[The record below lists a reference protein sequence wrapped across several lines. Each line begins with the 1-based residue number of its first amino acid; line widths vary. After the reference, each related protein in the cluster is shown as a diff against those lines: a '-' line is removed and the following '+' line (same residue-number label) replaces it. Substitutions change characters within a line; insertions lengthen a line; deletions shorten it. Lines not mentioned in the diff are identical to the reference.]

1 MENYHKSKI
10 LAILIGILPLIFEF
24 SSNIW
29 KGDNGFFIVSAA
41 YGLILLLLALSIP
54 IEDLDQW
61 FLEKTLSLLSVF
73 LALAVVLNNLDIFP
87 LSEIG
92 ALYQLT
98 IISYMGILYFL
109 DRHFNTKN
117 LVLLFLNLN
126 ILAQL
131 PIKAGTLLILIISV
145 LTFVFYLIRV
155 MVTFSEQLRPFLLCV
170 YLIVL
175 LISLVWYVPELPE
188 GILGNLSWNIGAILL
203 LIELIILIEIIGAM
217 IYLKAKGYLAI
228 NAHLIVGI
236 IGFLTISELSMLVV
250 ESNVINTSYLVLIF
264 ILSLSIVNIFG
275 NISLGKKQ
283 VKISVLI
290 PAYNSAN
297 TIVEALESIK
307 NQTYQNWEIILI
319 NDGSRDKTE
328 EIIRRYLG
336 NTKLP
341 LTYTKQTHHNYFQ
354 SIRHGLKYASGEII
368 FVLDA
373 DKILF
378 NQNVFYRA
386 VSTILGEKCDGMFIG
401 IRAMYQRLK
410 DGKFHL
416 VRPYYRNEVSLIKTA
431 LGLGKNIYT
440 NYAFWRREVF
450 ETSVYENY
458 LINGMPAWYNAQNN
472 LGLRVAN
479 GNFVGLKYRVSKKSS
494 LVNNHLKQNNSK
506 TLFELSTNLRTLH
519 HIVSRI
525 KIPAYSTQA
534 TLYNLIN
541 RLRIASLYPSIFKQG
556 QTSLKEITPLVVKN
570 IKDSE
575 LDNVYLKTI
584 VDFSN
589 NFNPQKVVKI
599 IIHKDTKIYWG
610 TEIEEFNKKLSKN
623 MLDQFYY
630 DLMKM
635 IAQGTSVYK
644 IKKEDQKKLEQIL
657 EFFTIRDYVKI
668 VSN

>member
-109 DRHFNTKN
+109 DRHFNAKN
-117 LVLLFLNLN
+117 LVLLLLNLN

-155 MVTFSEQLRPFLLCV
+155 VVTFSEQLRPFLLCV

-175 LISLVWYVPELPE
+175 LISLVWYVPELPDFV
-188 GILGNLSWNIGAILL
+188 LKNLSWSIGSIIL
-203 LIELIILIEIIGAM
+203 LIEIIGS
-217 IYLKAKGYLAI
+217 IFYLKVKDHLRPTS
-228 NAHLIVGI
+228 HLIVGI
-236 IGFLTISELSMLVV
+236 IIFLIINEISMLVA
-250 ESNVINTSYLVLIF
+250 ESNVLNTSYLVLIF

-290 PAYNSAN
+290 PAYNSAK

-319 NDGSRDKTE
+319 NDGSQDETE
-328 EIIRRYLG
+328 KILRRYLG

-341 LTYTKQTHHNYFQ
+341 LKYTKQTHHNYFKA
-354 SIRHGLKYASGEII
+354 IRHGLKYASGEII

-386 VSTILGEKCDGMFIG
+386 VSTILGEKCDGMFVG

-431 LGLGKNIYT
+431 LGLGTNIYT
-440 NYAFWRREVF
+440 NYAFWRREIF

-458 LINGMPAWYNAQNN
+458 LINGMPAWYNAENN
-472 LGLRVAN
+472 LGLRVVN
-479 GNFVGLKYRVSKKSS
+479 GNFVGLKYRVSKK
-494 LVNNHLKQNNSK
+494 VNLGDNPLKQNNSK

-525 KIPAYSTQA
+525 NVPAYSTQA
-534 TLYNLIN
+534 TLCNLID
-541 RLRIASLYPSIFKQG
+541 RLHIASLYPSIFKQG

-589 NFNPQKVVKI
+589 NFDPQKTAKI
-599 IIHKDTKIYWG
+599 VIPKGTKIYWG
-610 TEIEEFNKKLSKN
+610 TEIDEFSNKLSKN

-630 DLMKM
+630 DLMK
-635 IAQGTSVYK
+635 IISQGTTIYK
-644 IKKEDQKKLEQIL
+644 IKKDDQKKLEQIL

-668 VSN
+668 ISN

>member
-54 IEDLDQW
+54 LEDLDQW

-109 DRHFNTKN
+109 DRHFNAKN
-117 LVLLFLNLN
+117 LVLLLLNLN

-131 PIKAGTLLILIISV
+131 SIKAGTLLILIISV

-155 MVTFSEQLRPFLLCV
+155 VVTFSEQLRPFLLCV

-175 LISLVWYVPELPE
+175 LISLVWYVPELPDFV
-188 GILGNLSWNIGAILL
+188 LKNLSWSIGSIIL
-203 LIELIILIEIIGAM
+203 LIEIIGS
-217 IYLKAKGYLAI
+217 IFYLKVKGHLRPTS
-228 NAHLIVGI
+228 HLIVGI
-236 IGFLTISELSMLVV
+236 IIFLIINEISMLVA
-250 ESNVINTSYLVLIF
+250 ESNVLNTSYLVLIF

-290 PAYNSAN
+290 PTYNSAK

-319 NDGSRDKTE
+319 NDGSQDETE
-328 EIIRRYLG
+328 EILRRYLG

-341 LTYTKQTHHNYFQ
+341 LKYTKQTHHNYFKA
-354 SIRHGLKYASGEII
+354 IRHGLKYASGEII

-386 VSTILGEKCDGMFIG
+386 VSTILGEKCDGMFVG

-440 NYAFWRREVF
+440 NYAFWRREIF

-458 LINGMPAWYNAQNN
+458 LINGMPVWYNAENN
-472 LGLRVAN
+472 LGLRVVN
-479 GNFVGLKYRVSKKSS
+479 GNFVGLKYWVSKK
-494 LVNNHLKQNNSK
+494 VNLGDNSLKQNNSK

-525 KIPAYSTQA
+525 NVPAYSTQA

-541 RLRIASLYPSIFKQG
+541 RLHIASLYPSIFKQG

-589 NFNPQKVVKI
+589 NFDPQKTAKI
-599 IIHKDTKIYWG
+599 VIPKGTKIYWG
-610 TEIEEFNKKLSKN
+610 TEIDEFSNKLSKN

-630 DLMKM
+630 DLMK
-635 IAQGTSVYK
+635 IISQGTTIYK
-644 IKKEDQKKLEQIL
+644 IKKDDQKKLEQIL
-657 EFFTIRDYVKI
+657 DFFTIRDYVRI
-668 VSN
+668 ISN

>member
-41 YGLILLLLALSIP
+41 YGLILLLLALSVP
-54 IEDLDQW
+54 LEDLDQW

-73 LALAVVLNNLDIFP
+73 LALAMVLNNLDIFP

-109 DRHFNTKN
+109 DRHFNAKN
-117 LVLLFLNLN
+117 LVLLLLNLN

-131 PIKAGTLLILIISV
+131 SIKAGTLLILIISV

-155 MVTFSEQLRPFLLCV
+155 VVTFSEQLRPFLLCV

-175 LISLVWYVPELPE
+175 LISLVWYVPELPDFV
-188 GILGNLSWNIGAILL
+188 LKNLSWSIGSIIL
-203 LIELIILIEIIGAM
+203 LIEIIGS
-217 IYLKAKGYLAI
+217 IFYLKVKGHLRPTS
-228 NAHLIVGI
+228 HLIVGI
-236 IGFLTISELSMLVV
+236 IIFLIINEISMLVV
-250 ESNVINTSYLVLIF
+250 ESNVLNTSYLVLIF

-290 PAYNSAN
+290 PAYNSAK

-319 NDGSRDKTE
+319 NDGSQDETE
-328 EIIRRYLG
+328 EILRRYLG
-336 NTKLP
+336 NTKLS
-341 LTYTKQTHHNYFQ
+341 LKYTKQTHHNYFKA
-354 SIRHGLKYASGEII
+354 IRHGLKYASGEII

-386 VSTILGEKCDGMFIG
+386 VSTILGEKCDGMFVG

-440 NYAFWRREVF
+440 NYAFWRREIF

-458 LINGMPAWYNAQNN
+458 LINGMPVWYNAENN
-472 LGLRVAN
+472 LGLRVVN
-479 GNFVGLKYRVSKKSS
+479 GNFVGLKYRVSKK
-494 LVNNHLKQNNSK
+494 VNLGDNSLKQNNSK

-525 KIPAYSTQA
+525 NVPAYSTQA

-541 RLRIASLYPSIFKQG
+541 RLHIASLYPSIFKQG

-589 NFNPQKVVKI
+589 NFDPQKTAKI
-599 IIHKDTKIYWG
+599 VIPKGTKIYWG
-610 TEIEEFNKKLSKN
+610 TEIDEFSNKLSKN

-630 DLMKM
+630 DLMK
-635 IAQGTSVYK
+635 IISQGTTIYK
-644 IKKEDQKKLEQIL
+644 IKKDDQKKLEQIL
-657 EFFTIRDYVKI
+657 DFFTIRDYVRI
-668 VSN
+668 ISN

>member
-24 SSNIW
+24 SSNLW

-54 IEDLDQW
+54 LEDLDQW

-109 DRHFNTKN
+109 DRHFNAKN
-117 LVLLFLNLN
+117 LVLLLLNLN

-155 MVTFSEQLRPFLLCV
+155 VVTFSEQLRPFLLCV

-175 LISLVWYVPELPE
+175 LISLVWYVPEVPDFVFK
-188 GILGNLSWNIGAILL
+188 NLSWSIGSVIL
-203 LIELIILIEIIGAM
+203 LIEIIGS
-217 IYLKAKGYLAI
+217 IFYLKVKGHLRPTS
-228 NAHLIVGI
+228 HLIVGI
-236 IGFLTISELSMLVV
+236 IIFLIINEISMLVA
-250 ESNVINTSYLVLIF
+250 ESNVLNTSYLVLIF

-290 PAYNSAN
+290 PAYNSAK

-319 NDGSRDKTE
+319 NDGSQDETE
-328 EIIRRYLG
+328 EILRRYLG

-341 LTYTKQTHHNYFQ
+341 LKYTKQTHHNYFKA
-354 SIRHGLKYASGEII
+354 IRHGLKYASGEII

-386 VSTILGEKCDGMFIG
+386 VSTILGEKCDGMFVG

-440 NYAFWRREVF
+440 NYAFWRREIF

-458 LINGMPAWYNAQNN
+458 LINGMPVWYNAENN
-472 LGLRVAN
+472 LGLRVVN
-479 GNFVGLKYRVSKKSS
+479 GNFVGLKYRVSKKAN
-494 LVNNHLKQNNSK
+494 LGDNPLKQNNSK

-525 KIPAYSTQA
+525 NVPAYSTQA
-534 TLYNLIN
+534 TLYDLIN
-541 RLRIASLYPSIFKQG
+541 RLHIASLYPSIFKQG
-556 QTSLKEITPLVVKN
+556 QTSLKEITPLVTKN
-570 IKDSE
+570 IKNSE
-575 LDNVYLKTI
+575 LNNIYLKTI
-584 VDFSN
+584 ADFSN
-589 NFNPQKVVKI
+589 NFDPQKTAKI
-599 IIHKDTKIYWG
+599 AIPKGTKIYWG
-610 TEIEEFNKKLSKN
+610 TEIEEFSKKLSKN
-623 MLDQFYY
+623 TLDQFYY
-630 DLMKM
+630 DFMK
-635 IAQGTSVYK
+635 IIGQGTTIYE
-644 IKKEDQKKLEQIL
+644 IKKDDQKKLEQIL

-668 VSN
+668 ISN

>member
-54 IEDLDQW
+54 LEDLDQW

-109 DRHFNTKN
+109 DRHFNAKN
-117 LVLLFLNLN
+117 LVLLLLNLN

-131 PIKAGTLLILIISV
+131 SIKAGTLLILIISV

-155 MVTFSEQLRPFLLCV
+155 VVTFSEQLRPFLLCV

-175 LISLVWYVPELPE
+175 LISLVWYVPELPDFV
-188 GILGNLSWNIGAILL
+188 LKNLSWSIGSIIL
-203 LIELIILIEIIGAM
+203 LIEIIGS
-217 IYLKAKGYLAI
+217 IFYLKVKGHLRPTS
-228 NAHLIVGI
+228 HLIVGI
-236 IGFLTISELSMLVV
+236 IIFLIINEISMLVA
-250 ESNVINTSYLVLIF
+250 ESNVLNTSYLVLIF

-290 PAYNSAN
+290 PTYNSAK

-319 NDGSRDKTE
+319 NDGSQDETE
-328 EIIRRYLG
+328 EILRRYLG

-341 LTYTKQTHHNYFQ
+341 LKYTKQTHHNYFKA
-354 SIRHGLKYASGEII
+354 IRHGLKYASGEII

-386 VSTILGEKCDGMFIG
+386 VSTILGEKCDGMFVG

-440 NYAFWRREVF
+440 NYAFWRREIF

-458 LINGMPAWYNAQNN
+458 LINGMPVWYNAENN
-472 LGLRVAN
+472 LGLRVVN
-479 GNFVGLKYRVSKKSS
+479 GNFVGLKYRVSKK
-494 LVNNHLKQNNSK
+494 VNLGDNSLKQNNSK

-525 KIPAYSTQA
+525 NVPAYSTQA

-541 RLRIASLYPSIFKQG
+541 RLHIASLYPSIFKQG

-575 LDNVYLKTI
+575 WDNVYLKTI

-589 NFNPQKVVKI
+589 NFDPQKTAKI
-599 IIHKDTKIYWG
+599 VIPKGTKIYWG
-610 TEIEEFNKKLSKN
+610 TEIDDFSNKLSKN

-630 DLMKM
+630 DLMK
-635 IAQGTSVYK
+635 IISQGTTIYK
-644 IKKEDQKKLEQIL
+644 IKKDDQKKLEQIL
-657 EFFTIRDYVKI
+657 DFFTIRDYVRI
-668 VSN
+668 ISN

>member
-109 DRHFNTKN
+109 DRHFNAKN
-117 LVLLFLNLN
+117 LVLLLLNLN

-155 MVTFSEQLRPFLLCV
+155 VVTFSEQLRPFLLCV

-175 LISLVWYVPELPE
+175 LISLVWYVPELPDFV
-188 GILGNLSWNIGAILL
+188 LKNLSWSIGSIIL
-203 LIELIILIEIIGAM
+203 LIEIIGS
-217 IYLKAKGYLAI
+217 IFYLKVKGHLRPTS
-228 NAHLIVGI
+228 HLIVGI
-236 IGFLTISELSMLVV
+236 IIFLIVNEISMLVA
-250 ESNVINTSYLVLIF
+250 ESNVLNTSYLVLIF

-290 PAYNSAN
+290 PAYNSAK

-319 NDGSRDKTE
+319 NDGSQDETE
-328 EIIRRYLG
+328 KILRRYLG

-341 LTYTKQTHHNYFQ
+341 LKYTKQTHHNYFKA
-354 SIRHGLKYASGEII
+354 IRHGLKYASGEII

-386 VSTILGEKCDGMFIG
+386 VSTILGEKCDGMFVG

-431 LGLGKNIYT
+431 LGLGTNIYT
-440 NYAFWRREVF
+440 NYAFWRREIF

-458 LINGMPAWYNAQNN
+458 LINGMPAWYNAENN
-472 LGLRVAN
+472 LGLRVVN
-479 GNFVGLKYRVSKKSS
+479 GNFVGLKYRVSKK
-494 LVNNHLKQNNSK
+494 VNLGDNPLKQNNSK

-525 KIPAYSTQA
+525 NVPAYSTQA
-534 TLYNLIN
+534 TLYNLIS
-541 RLRIASLYPSIFKQG
+541 RLHIASLYPSIFKQG
-556 QTSLKEITPLVVKN
+556 QTSLKKITPLVVKN

-589 NFNPQKVVKI
+589 NFDPQKTAKI
-599 IIHKDTKIYWG
+599 VIPKGTKIYWG
-610 TEIEEFNKKLSKN
+610 TEFDGFSNKLSKN

-630 DLMKM
+630 DLMK
-635 IAQGTSVYK
+635 IISQGTTIYK
-644 IKKEDQKKLEQIL
+644 IKKDDQKKLEQIL

-668 VSN
+668 ISN

>member
-109 DRHFNTKN
+109 DRHFNAKN
-117 LVLLFLNLN
+117 LVLLLLNLN

-155 MVTFSEQLRPFLLCV
+155 VVTFSEQLRPFLLCV

-175 LISLVWYVPELPE
+175 LISLVWYVPELPDFV
-188 GILGNLSWNIGAILL
+188 LKNLSWSIGSIIL
-203 LIELIILIEIIGAM
+203 LIEIIGS
-217 IYLKAKGYLAI
+217 IFYLKVKDHLRPTS
-228 NAHLIVGI
+228 HLIVGI
-236 IGFLTISELSMLVV
+236 IIFLIVNEISMLVS
-250 ESNVINTSYLVLIF
+250 ESNVLNTSYLVLIF

-290 PAYNSAN
+290 PAYNSAK

-319 NDGSRDKTE
+319 NDGSQDETE
-328 EIIRRYLG
+328 KILRRYLG

-341 LTYTKQTHHNYFQ
+341 LKYTKQTHHNYFKA
-354 SIRHGLKYASGEII
+354 IRHGLKYASGEII

-386 VSTILGEKCDGMFIG
+386 VSTILGEKCDGMFVG

-431 LGLGKNIYT
+431 LGLGTNIYT
-440 NYAFWRREVF
+440 NYAFWRREIF

-458 LINGMPAWYNAQNN
+458 LINGMPAWYNAENN
-472 LGLRVAN
+472 LGLRVVN
-479 GNFVGLKYRVSKKSS
+479 GNFVGLKYRVSKK
-494 LVNNHLKQNNSK
+494 VNLGDNPLKQNNSK

-525 KIPAYSTQA
+525 NVPAYSTQA
-534 TLYNLIN
+534 TLYNLIS
-541 RLRIASLYPSIFKQG
+541 RLHIASLYPSIFKQG
-556 QTSLKEITPLVVKN
+556 QTSLKKITPLVVKN

-589 NFNPQKVVKI
+589 NFDPQKTAKI
-599 IIHKDTKIYWG
+599 VIPKGTKIYWG
-610 TEIEEFNKKLSKN
+610 TEFDEFSNKLSKN

-630 DLMKM
+630 DLMK
-635 IAQGTSVYK
+635 IISQGTTIYK
-644 IKKEDQKKLEQIL
+644 IKKDDQKKLEQIL

-668 VSN
+668 ISN

>member
-54 IEDLDQW
+54 LEDLDQW

-73 LALAVVLNNLDIFP
+73 LALTVVLNNLDIFP

-109 DRHFNTKN
+109 DRHFNAKN
-117 LVLLFLNLN
+117 LVLLLLNLN

-131 PIKAGTLLILIISV
+131 SIKAGTLLILIISV

-155 MVTFSEQLRPFLLCV
+155 VVTFSEQLRPFLLCV

-175 LISLVWYVPELPE
+175 LISLVWYVPELPDFV
-188 GILGNLSWNIGAILL
+188 LKNLSWSIGSIIL
-203 LIELIILIEIIGAM
+203 LIEIIGS
-217 IYLKAKGYLAI
+217 IFYLKVKGHLRPTS
-228 NAHLIVGI
+228 HLIVGI
-236 IGFLTISELSMLVV
+236 IIFLIINEISMLVA
-250 ESNVINTSYLVLIF
+250 ESNVLNTSYLVLIF

-290 PAYNSAN
+290 PAYNSAK

-319 NDGSRDKTE
+319 NDGSQDETE
-328 EIIRRYLG
+328 EILRRYLG
-336 NTKLP
+336 NTKLS
-341 LTYTKQTHHNYFQ
+341 LKYTKQTHHNYFKA
-354 SIRHGLKYASGEII
+354 IRHGLKYASGEII

-386 VSTILGEKCDGMFIG
+386 VSTILGEKCDGMFVG

-416 VRPYYRNEVSLIKTA
+416 VRPYYRNEVSLRKTA

-440 NYAFWRREVF
+440 NYAFWRREIF

-458 LINGMPAWYNAQNN
+458 LINGMPVWYNAENN
-472 LGLRVAN
+472 LGLRVVN
-479 GNFVGLKYRVSKKSS
+479 GNFVGLKYRVSKK
-494 LVNNHLKQNNSK
+494 VNLGDNSLKQNNSK

-525 KIPAYSTQA
+525 NVPAYSTQA

-541 RLRIASLYPSIFKQG
+541 RLHIASLYPSIFKQG

-589 NFNPQKVVKI
+589 NFDPQKTAKI
-599 IIHKDTKIYWG
+599 VIPKGTKIYWG
-610 TEIEEFNKKLSKN
+610 TEIDEFSNKLSKN

-630 DLMKM
+630 DLMK
-635 IAQGTSVYK
+635 IISQGTTIYK
-644 IKKEDQKKLEQIL
+644 IKKDDQKKLEQIL
-657 EFFTIRDYVKI
+657 DFFTIRDYVRI
-668 VSN
+668 ISN

>member
-1 MENYHKSKI
+1 M
-10 LAILIGILPLIFEF
+10 
-24 SSNIW
+24 
-29 KGDNGFFIVSAA
+29 
-41 YGLILLLLALSIP
+41 LLLALSIP
-54 IEDLDQW
+54 LEDLDQW

-109 DRHFNTKN
+109 DRHFNAKN
-117 LVLLFLNLN
+117 LVLLLLNLN

-131 PIKAGTLLILIISV
+131 SIKAGTLLILIISV

-155 MVTFSEQLRPFLLCV
+155 VVTFSEQLRPFLLCV

-175 LISLVWYVPELPE
+175 LISLVWYVPELPDFV
-188 GILGNLSWNIGAILL
+188 LKNLSWSIGSIIL
-203 LIELIILIEIIGAM
+203 LIEIIGS
-217 IYLKAKGYLAI
+217 IFYLKVKGHLRPTS
-228 NAHLIVGI
+228 HLIVGI
-236 IGFLTISELSMLVV
+236 IIFLIINEISMLVA
-250 ESNVINTSYLVLIF
+250 ESNVLNTSYLVLIF

-290 PAYNSAN
+290 PAYNSAK

-319 NDGSRDKTE
+319 NDGSQDETE
-328 EIIRRYLG
+328 EILRRYLG
-336 NTKLP
+336 NTKLS
-341 LTYTKQTHHNYFQ
+341 LKYTKQTHHNYFKA
-354 SIRHGLKYASGEII
+354 IRHGLKYASGEII

-386 VSTILGEKCDGMFIG
+386 VSTILGEKCDGMFVG

-440 NYAFWRREVF
+440 NYAFWRREIF

-458 LINGMPAWYNAQNN
+458 LINGMPVWYNAENN
-472 LGLRVAN
+472 LGLRVVN
-479 GNFVGLKYRVSKKSS
+479 GNFVGLKYRVSKK
-494 LVNNHLKQNNSK
+494 VNLGDNSLKQNNSK

-525 KIPAYSTQA
+525 NVPAYSTQA

-541 RLRIASLYPSIFKQG
+541 RLHIASLYPSIFKQG

-589 NFNPQKVVKI
+589 NFDPQKTTKI
-599 IIHKDTKIYWG
+599 VIPKGTKIYWG
-610 TEIEEFNKKLSKN
+610 TEIDEFSNKLSKN

-630 DLMKM
+630 DLMK
-635 IAQGTSVYK
+635 IISQGTTIYK
-644 IKKEDQKKLEQIL
+644 IKKDDQKKLEQIL
-657 EFFTIRDYVKI
+657 DFFTIRDYVRI
-668 VSN
+668 ISN

>member
-109 DRHFNTKN
+109 DRHFNAKN
-117 LVLLFLNLN
+117 LVLLLLNLN

-155 MVTFSEQLRPFLLCV
+155 VVTFSEQLRPFLLCV

-175 LISLVWYVPELPE
+175 LISLVWYVPELPDFV
-188 GILGNLSWNIGAILL
+188 LKNLSWSIGSIIL
-203 LIELIILIEIIGAM
+203 LIEIIGS
-217 IYLKAKGYLAI
+217 IFYLKVKGHLI
-228 NAHLIVGI
+228 PISHLIVGI
-236 IGFLTISELSMLVV
+236 IIFLIINEISMLVA
-250 ESNVINTSYLVLIF
+250 ESNVLNTSYLVLIF

-290 PAYNSAN
+290 PAYNSAK

-319 NDGSRDKTE
+319 NDGSQDETE
-328 EIIRRYLG
+328 TILRRYLG

-341 LTYTKQTHHNYFQ
+341 LKYTKQTHHNYFKA
-354 SIRHGLKYASGEII
+354 IRHGLKYASGEII

-386 VSTILGEKCDGMFIG
+386 VSTILGEKCDGMFVG

-431 LGLGKNIYT
+431 LGLGTNIYT
-440 NYAFWRREVF
+440 NYAFWRREIF

-458 LINGMPAWYNAQNN
+458 LINGMPAWYNAENN
-472 LGLRVAN
+472 LGLRVVN
-479 GNFVGLKYRVSKKSS
+479 GNFVGLKYRVSKK
-494 LVNNHLKQNNSK
+494 VNLGDNPLKQNNSK

-525 KIPAYSTQA
+525 NVPAYSTQA

-541 RLRIASLYPSIFKQG
+541 RLHIASLYPSIFKQG

-589 NFNPQKVVKI
+589 NFDPQKTAKI
-599 IIHKDTKIYWG
+599 VIPKGTKIYWG
-610 TEIEEFNKKLSKN
+610 TEFDEFSNKLSKN

-630 DLMKM
+630 DLMK
-635 IAQGTSVYK
+635 IISQGTTIYK
-644 IKKEDQKKLEQIL
+644 IKKDDQKKLEQIL

-668 VSN
+668 ISN

>member
-1 MENYHKSKI
+1 MVENYHKSKI

-41 YGLILLLLALSIP
+41 YGLILLLLALSVP
-54 IEDLDQW
+54 LEDLDQW

-109 DRHFNTKN
+109 DRHFNAKN
-117 LVLLFLNLN
+117 LVLLLLNLN

-131 PIKAGTLLILIISV
+131 SIKAGTLLILIISV

-155 MVTFSEQLRPFLLCV
+155 VVTFSEQLRPFLLCV

-175 LISLVWYVPELPE
+175 LISLVWYVPELPDFV
-188 GILGNLSWNIGAILL
+188 LKNLSWSIGSIIL
-203 LIELIILIEIIGAM
+203 LIEIIGS
-217 IYLKAKGYLAI
+217 IFYLKVKGHLRPTS
-228 NAHLIVGI
+228 HLIVGI
-236 IGFLTISELSMLVV
+236 IIFLIINEISMLVA
-250 ESNVINTSYLVLIF
+250 ESNVLNTSYLVLIF

-290 PAYNSAN
+290 PAYNSAK

-319 NDGSRDKTE
+319 NDGSQDETE
-328 EIIRRYLG
+328 EILRRYLG

-341 LTYTKQTHHNYFQ
+341 LKYTKQTHHNYFKA
-354 SIRHGLKYASGEII
+354 IRHGLKYASGEII

-386 VSTILGEKCDGMFIG
+386 VSTILGEKCDGMFVG

-440 NYAFWRREVF
+440 NYAFWRRETF

-458 LINGMPAWYNAQNN
+458 LINGMPVWYNAENN
-472 LGLRVAN
+472 LGLRVVN
-479 GNFVGLKYRVSKKSS
+479 GNFVGLKYRVSKK
-494 LVNNHLKQNNSK
+494 VNLGDNSLKQNNSK

-525 KIPAYSTQA
+525 NVPAYSTQA

-541 RLRIASLYPSIFKQG
+541 RLHIASLYPSIFKQG

-584 VDFSN
+584 VDFRN
-589 NFNPQKVVKI
+589 NFDPQKTAKI
-599 IIHKDTKIYWG
+599 VIPKGTKIYWG
-610 TEIEEFNKKLSKN
+610 TEIDEFSNKLSKN

-630 DLMKM
+630 DLMK
-635 IAQGTSVYK
+635 IISQGTTIYK
-644 IKKEDQKKLEQIL
+644 IKKDDQKKLEQIL
-657 EFFTIRDYVKI
+657 DFFTIRDYVRI
-668 VSN
+668 ISN

>member
-41 YGLILLLLALSIP
+41 YGLVLLLLALSIP

-109 DRHFNTKN
+109 DRHFNAKN
-117 LVLLFLNLN
+117 LVLLLLNLN

-155 MVTFSEQLRPFLLCV
+155 VVTFSEQLRPFLLCV

-175 LISLVWYVPELPE
+175 LISLVWYVPELPDFV
-188 GILGNLSWNIGAILL
+188 LKNLSWSIGSIIL
-203 LIELIILIEIIGAM
+203 LIEIIGS
-217 IYLKAKGYLAI
+217 IFYLKVKGHLI
-228 NAHLIVGI
+228 PTSHLIVGI
-236 IGFLTISELSMLVV
+236 IIFLIINEISMLVA
-250 ESNVINTSYLVLIF
+250 ESNVLNTSYLVLIF

-290 PAYNSAN
+290 PAYNSAK

-319 NDGSRDKTE
+319 NDGSQDGTE
-328 EIIRRYLG
+328 EILRRYLG

-341 LTYTKQTHHNYFQ
+341 LKYTKQTHHNYFKA
-354 SIRHGLKYASGEII
+354 IRHGLKYASGEII

-386 VSTILGEKCDGMFIG
+386 VSTILGEKCDGMFVG

-431 LGLGKNIYT
+431 LGLGTNIYT
-440 NYAFWRREVF
+440 NYAFWRREIF

-458 LINGMPAWYNAQNN
+458 LINGMPAWYNAENN
-472 LGLRVAN
+472 LGLRVVN
-479 GNFVGLKYRVSKKSS
+479 GNFVGLKYRVSKK
-494 LVNNHLKQNNSK
+494 VNLGDNPLKQNNSK

-525 KIPAYSTQA
+525 NVPAYSTQA

-541 RLRIASLYPSIFKQG
+541 RLHIASLYPSIFKQG

-589 NFNPQKVVKI
+589 NFDPQKTAKI
-599 IIHKDTKIYWG
+599 VIPKGTKIYWG
-610 TEIEEFNKKLSKN
+610 TGIDEFSNKLSKN
-623 MLDQFYY
+623 TLEQFYY
-630 DLMKM
+630 DLIK
-635 IAQGTSVYK
+635 IISQGTTIYK
-644 IKKEDQKKLEQIL
+644 IKKDDQKKLEQIL

-668 VSN
+668 ISN

>member
-54 IEDLDQW
+54 LEDLDQW

-109 DRHFNTKN
+109 DRHFNAKN
-117 LVLLFLNLN
+117 LVLLLLNLN

-131 PIKAGTLLILIISV
+131 SIKAGTLLILIISV

-155 MVTFSEQLRPFLLCV
+155 VVTFSEQLRPFLLCV

-175 LISLVWYVPELPE
+175 LISLVWYVPELPDFV
-188 GILGNLSWNIGAILL
+188 LKNLSWSIGSIIL
-203 LIELIILIEIIGAM
+203 LIEIIGS
-217 IYLKAKGYLAI
+217 IFYLKVKGHLRPTS
-228 NAHLIVGI
+228 HLIVGI
-236 IGFLTISELSMLVV
+236 IIFLIINEISMLVA
-250 ESNVINTSYLVLIF
+250 ESNVLNTSYLVLIF

-290 PAYNSAN
+290 PAYNSAK

-319 NDGSRDKTE
+319 NDGSQDETE
-328 EIIRRYLG
+328 EILRRYLG
-336 NTKLP
+336 NTKLS
-341 LTYTKQTHHNYFQ
+341 LKYTKQTHHNYFKA
-354 SIRHGLKYASGEII
+354 IRHGLKYASGEII

-386 VSTILGEKCDGMFIG
+386 VSTILGEKCDGMFVG

-440 NYAFWRREVF
+440 NYAFWRREIF

-458 LINGMPAWYNAQNN
+458 LINGMPVWYNAENN
-472 LGLRVAN
+472 LGLRVVN
-479 GNFVGLKYRVSKKSS
+479 GNFVGLKYRVSKK
-494 LVNNHLKQNNSK
+494 VNLGDNSLKQNNSK

-525 KIPAYSTQA
+525 NVPAYSTQA

-541 RLRIASLYPSIFKQG
+541 RLHIASLYPSIFKQG

-589 NFNPQKVVKI
+589 NFDPQKTTKI
-599 IIHKDTKIYWG
+599 VIPKGTKIYWG
-610 TEIEEFNKKLSKN
+610 TEIDEFSNKLSKN

-630 DLMKM
+630 DLMK
-635 IAQGTSVYK
+635 IISQGTTIYK
-644 IKKEDQKKLEQIL
+644 IKKDDQKKLEQIL
-657 EFFTIRDYVKI
+657 DFFTIRDYVKI
-668 VSN
+668 ISN

>member
-109 DRHFNTKN
+109 DRHFNAKN
-117 LVLLFLNLN
+117 LVLLLLNLN

-155 MVTFSEQLRPFLLCV
+155 VVTFSEQLRPFLLCV

-175 LISLVWYVPELPE
+175 LISLVWYVPELPDFV
-188 GILGNLSWNIGAILL
+188 LKNLSWSIGSIIL
-203 LIELIILIEIIGAM
+203 LIEIIGS
-217 IYLKAKGYLAI
+217 IFYLKVKGHLRPTS
-228 NAHLIVGI
+228 HLIVGI
-236 IGFLTISELSMLVV
+236 IIFLIVNEISMLVA
-250 ESNVINTSYLVLIF
+250 ESNVLNTSYLVLIF

-290 PAYNSAN
+290 PAYNSAK

-319 NDGSRDKTE
+319 NDGSQDKTE
-328 EIIRRYLG
+328 KILRRYLG

-341 LTYTKQTHHNYFQ
+341 LKYTKQTYHNYFKA
-354 SIRHGLKYASGEII
+354 IRHGLKYASGEII

-386 VSTILGEKCDGMFIG
+386 VSTILGEKCDGMFVG

-431 LGLGKNIYT
+431 LGLGTNIYT
-440 NYAFWRREVF
+440 NYAFWRREIF

-458 LINGMPAWYNAQNN
+458 LINGMPAWYNAENN
-472 LGLRVAN
+472 LGLRVVN
-479 GNFVGLKYRVSKKSS
+479 GNFVGLKYRVSKK
-494 LVNNHLKQNNSK
+494 VNLGDNPLKQNNSK

-525 KIPAYSTQA
+525 NVPAYSTQA
-534 TLYNLIN
+534 TLYNLIS
-541 RLRIASLYPSIFKQG
+541 RLHIASLYPSIFKQG
-556 QTSLKEITPLVVKN
+556 QTSLKKITPLVVKN

-589 NFNPQKVVKI
+589 NFDPQKTAKI
-599 IIHKDTKIYWG
+599 VIPKGTKIYWG
-610 TEIEEFNKKLSKN
+610 TEIDEFSNKLSKN

-630 DLMKM
+630 DLMK
-635 IAQGTSVYK
+635 IISQGTTIYK
-644 IKKEDQKKLEQIL
+644 IKKDDQKKLEQIL

-668 VSN
+668 ISN

>member
-54 IEDLDQW
+54 LEDLDQW

-109 DRHFNTKN
+109 DRHFNAKN
-117 LVLLFLNLN
+117 LVLLLLNLN

-131 PIKAGTLLILIISV
+131 SIKAGTLLILIISV

-155 MVTFSEQLRPFLLCV
+155 VVTFSEQLRPFLLCV

-175 LISLVWYVPELPE
+175 LISLVWYVPELPDFV
-188 GILGNLSWNIGAILL
+188 LKNLSWSIGSIIL
-203 LIELIILIEIIGAM
+203 LIEIIGS
-217 IYLKAKGYLAI
+217 IFYLKVKGHLRPTS
-228 NAHLIVGI
+228 HLIVGI
-236 IGFLTISELSMLVV
+236 IIFLIVNEISMLVA
-250 ESNVINTSYLVLIF
+250 ESNMLNTSYLVLIF

-290 PAYNSAN
+290 PAYNSAK

-319 NDGSRDKTE
+319 NDGSQDETE
-328 EIIRRYLG
+328 EILRRYLG
-336 NTKLP
+336 NTKLS
-341 LTYTKQTHHNYFQ
+341 LKYTKQTHHNYFKA
-354 SIRHGLKYASGEII
+354 IRHGLKYASGEII

-386 VSTILGEKCDGMFIG
+386 VSTILDEKCDGMFVG

-440 NYAFWRREVF
+440 NYAFWRREIF

-458 LINGMPAWYNAQNN
+458 LINGMPVWYNAENN
-472 LGLRVAN
+472 LGLRVVN
-479 GNFVGLKYRVSKKSS
+479 GNFVGLKYRVSKK
-494 LVNNHLKQNNSK
+494 VNLGDNSLKQNNSK

-525 KIPAYSTQA
+525 NVPAYSTQA

-541 RLRIASLYPSIFKQG
+541 RLYIASLYPSIFKQG

-575 LDNVYLKTI
+575 WDNVYLKTI

-589 NFNPQKVVKI
+589 NFDPQKTAKI
-599 IIHKDTKIYWG
+599 VIPKGTKIYWG
-610 TEIEEFNKKLSKN
+610 TEIDEFSNKLSKN

-630 DLMKM
+630 DLMK
-635 IAQGTSVYK
+635 IISQGTTIYK
-644 IKKEDQKKLEQIL
+644 IKKDDQKKLEQIL
-657 EFFTIRDYVKI
+657 DFFTIRDYVKI

>member
-54 IEDLDQW
+54 LEDLDQW

-109 DRHFNTKN
+109 DRHFNAKN
-117 LVLLFLNLN
+117 LVLLLLNLN

-131 PIKAGTLLILIISV
+131 SIKAGTLLILIISV

-155 MVTFSEQLRPFLLCV
+155 VVTFSEQLRPFLLCV

-175 LISLVWYVPELPE
+175 LIYLVWYVPELPDFV
-188 GILGNLSWNIGAILL
+188 LKNLSWSIGSIIL
-203 LIELIILIEIIGAM
+203 LIEIIGS
-217 IYLKAKGYLAI
+217 IFYLKVKGHLRPTS
-228 NAHLIVGI
+228 HLIVGI
-236 IGFLTISELSMLVV
+236 IIFLIINEISMLVA
-250 ESNVINTSYLVLIF
+250 ESNVLNTSYLVLIF

-290 PAYNSAN
+290 PAYNSAK

-319 NDGSRDKTE
+319 NDGSQDETE
-328 EIIRRYLG
+328 EILRRYLG
-336 NTKLP
+336 NTKLS
-341 LTYTKQTHHNYFQ
+341 LKYTKQTHHNYFKA
-354 SIRHGLKYASGEII
+354 IRHGLKYASGEII

-386 VSTILGEKCDGMFIG
+386 VSTILGEKCDGMFVV

-440 NYAFWRREVF
+440 NYAFWRREIF

-458 LINGMPAWYNAQNN
+458 LINGMPVWYNAENN
-472 LGLRVAN
+472 LGLRVVN
-479 GNFVGLKYRVSKKSS
+479 GNFVGLKYRVSKK
-494 LVNNHLKQNNSK
+494 VNLGDNSLKQNNSK

-525 KIPAYSTQA
+525 NVPAYSTQA

-541 RLRIASLYPSIFKQG
+541 RLHIASLYPSIFKQG

-589 NFNPQKVVKI
+589 NFDPQKTTKI
-599 IIHKDTKIYWG
+599 VIPKGTKIYWG
-610 TEIEEFNKKLSKN
+610 TEIDEFSNKLSKN

-630 DLMKM
+630 DLMK
-635 IAQGTSVYK
+635 IISQGTTIYK
-644 IKKEDQKKLEQIL
+644 IKKDDQKKLEQIL
-657 EFFTIRDYVKI
+657 DFFTIRDYVRI
-668 VSN
+668 ISN

>member
-54 IEDLDQW
+54 LEDLDQW

-109 DRHFNTKN
+109 DRHFNAKN
-117 LVLLFLNLN
+117 LVLLLLNLN

-155 MVTFSEQLRPFLLCV
+155 VVTFSEQLRPFLLCV

-175 LISLVWYVPELPE
+175 LISLVWYVPELPDFV
-188 GILGNLSWNIGAILL
+188 LKNLSWSIGSIIL
-203 LIELIILIEIIGAM
+203 LIEIIGS
-217 IYLKAKGYLAI
+217 IFYLKVKGHLRPTS
-228 NAHLIVGI
+228 HLIVGI
-236 IGFLTISELSMLVV
+236 IIFLIINEISMLVA
-250 ESNVINTSYLVLIF
+250 ESNVLNTSYLVLIF

-290 PAYNSAN
+290 PAYNSAK

-319 NDGSRDKTE
+319 NDGSQDETE
-328 EIIRRYLG
+328 EILRRYLG
-336 NTKLP
+336 NTKLS
-341 LTYTKQTHHNYFQ
+341 LKYTKQTHHNYFKA
-354 SIRHGLKYASGEII
+354 IRHGLKYASGEII

-386 VSTILGEKCDGMFIG
+386 VSTILGEKCDGMFVG
-401 IRAMYQRLK
+401 IRAMYQRVK

-440 NYAFWRREVF
+440 NYAFWRREIF
-450 ETSVYENY
+450 ETRVYENY
-458 LINGMPAWYNAQNN
+458 LINGMPVWYNAENN
-472 LGLRVAN
+472 LGLRVVN
-479 GNFVGLKYRVSKKSS
+479 GNFVGLKYRVSKK
-494 LVNNHLKQNNSK
+494 VNLGDNSLKQNNSK

-525 KIPAYSTQA
+525 NVPAYSTQA

-541 RLRIASLYPSIFKQG
+541 RLHIASLYPSIFKQG

-589 NFNPQKVVKI
+589 NFDPQKTTKI
-599 IIHKDTKIYWG
+599 VIPKGTKIYWG
-610 TEIEEFNKKLSKN
+610 TEIDEFSNKLSKN

-630 DLMKM
+630 DLMK
-635 IAQGTSVYK
+635 IISQGTTIYK
-644 IKKEDQKKLEQIL
+644 IKKDDQKKLEQIL
-657 EFFTIRDYVKI
+657 DFFTIRDYVRI
-668 VSN
+668 ISN

>member
-41 YGLILLLLALSIP
+41 YGLVLLLLALSIP

-109 DRHFNTKN
+109 DRHFNAKN
-117 LVLLFLNLN
+117 LVLLLLNLN

-155 MVTFSEQLRPFLLCV
+155 VVTFSEQLRPFLLCV

-175 LISLVWYVPELPE
+175 LISLVWYVPELPDFV
-188 GILGNLSWNIGAILL
+188 LKNLSWSISSIIL
-203 LIELIILIEIIGAM
+203 LIEIIGS
-217 IYLKAKGYLAI
+217 IFYLKVKGHLRPTS
-228 NAHLIVGI
+228 HLIVGI
-236 IGFLTISELSMLVV
+236 IIFLIVNEISMLVA
-250 ESNVINTSYLVLIF
+250 ESNVLNTSYLVLIF

-290 PAYNSAN
+290 PAYNSAK

-319 NDGSRDKTE
+319 NDGSQDETE
-328 EIIRRYLG
+328 KILRRYLG

-341 LTYTKQTHHNYFQ
+341 LKYTKQTHHNYFKA
-354 SIRHGLKYASGEII
+354 IRHGLKYASGEII

-386 VSTILGEKCDGMFIG
+386 VSTILGEKCDGMFVG

-431 LGLGKNIYT
+431 LGLGTNIYT
-440 NYAFWRREVF
+440 NYAFWRREIF

-458 LINGMPAWYNAQNN
+458 LINGMPAWYNAENN
-472 LGLRVAN
+472 LGLKVVN
-479 GNFVGLKYRVSKKSS
+479 GNFVGLKYRVSKK
-494 LVNNHLKQNNSK
+494 VNLGDNPLKQNNSK

-525 KIPAYSTQA
+525 NVPAYSTQA
-534 TLYNLIN
+534 TLYNLIS
-541 RLRIASLYPSIFKQG
+541 RLHIASLYPSIFKQG
-556 QTSLKEITPLVVKN
+556 QTSLKKITPLVVKN

-589 NFNPQKVVKI
+589 NFDPQKTAKI
-599 IIHKDTKIYWG
+599 VIPKGTKIYWG
-610 TEIEEFNKKLSKN
+610 TEFDEFSNKLSKN

-630 DLMKM
+630 DLMK
-635 IAQGTSVYK
+635 IISQGTTIYK
-644 IKKEDQKKLEQIL
+644 IKKDDQKKLEQIL

-668 VSN
+668 ISN

>member
-109 DRHFNTKN
+109 DRHFNAKN
-117 LVLLFLNLN
+117 LVLLLLNLN

-155 MVTFSEQLRPFLLCV
+155 VVTFSEQLRPFLLCV

-175 LISLVWYVPELPE
+175 LISLVWYVPELPDFV
-188 GILGNLSWNIGAILL
+188 LKNLSWSIGSIIL
-203 LIELIILIEIIGAM
+203 LIEIIGS
-217 IYLKAKGYLAI
+217 IFYLKVKGHLRPTS
-228 NAHLIVGI
+228 HLIVGI
-236 IGFLTISELSMLVV
+236 IIFLIVNEISMLVA
-250 ESNVINTSYLVLIF
+250 ESNVLNTSYLVLIF

-290 PAYNSAN
+290 PAYNSAK

-319 NDGSRDKTE
+319 NDGSQDETE
-328 EIIRRYLG
+328 KILRRYLG

-341 LTYTKQTHHNYFQ
+341 LKYTKQTHHNYFKA
-354 SIRHGLKYASGEII
+354 IRHGLKYASGEII

-386 VSTILGEKCDGMFIG
+386 ISTILGEKCDGMFVG

-431 LGLGKNIYT
+431 LGLGTNIYT
-440 NYAFWRREVF
+440 NYAFWRREIF

-458 LINGMPAWYNAQNN
+458 LINGMPAWYNAENN
-472 LGLRVAN
+472 LGLRVVN
-479 GNFVGLKYRVSKKSS
+479 GNFVGLKYRVSKK
-494 LVNNHLKQNNSK
+494 VNLGDNPLKQNNSK

-525 KIPAYSTQA
+525 NVPAYSTQA
-534 TLYNLIN
+534 TLYNLIS
-541 RLRIASLYPSIFKQG
+541 RLHIASLYPSIFKQG
-556 QTSLKEITPLVVKN
+556 QTSLKKITPLVVKN

-589 NFNPQKVVKI
+589 NFDPQKTAKI
-599 IIHKDTKIYWG
+599 VIPKGTKIYWG
-610 TEIEEFNKKLSKN
+610 TEFDEFSNKLSKN

-630 DLMKM
+630 DLMK
-635 IAQGTSVYK
+635 IISQGTTIYK
-644 IKKEDQKKLEQIL
+644 IKKDDQKKLEQIL

-668 VSN
+668 ISN

>member
-54 IEDLDQW
+54 LEDLDQW

-87 LSEIG
+87 LSKIG

-109 DRHFNTKN
+109 DRHFNAKN
-117 LVLLFLNLN
+117 LVLLLLNLN

-131 PIKAGTLLILIISV
+131 SIKAGTLLILIISV

-155 MVTFSEQLRPFLLCV
+155 VVTFSEQLRPFLLCV

-175 LISLVWYVPELPE
+175 LISLVWYVPELPDFV
-188 GILGNLSWNIGAILL
+188 LKNLSWSIGSIIL
-203 LIELIILIEIIGAM
+203 LIEIIGS
-217 IYLKAKGYLAI
+217 IFYLKVKGHLRPTS
-228 NAHLIVGI
+228 HLIVGI
-236 IGFLTISELSMLVV
+236 IIFLIINEISMLVA
-250 ESNVINTSYLVLIF
+250 ESNVLNTSYLVLIF

-290 PAYNSAN
+290 PAYNSAK

-319 NDGSRDKTE
+319 NDGSQDETE
-328 EIIRRYLG
+328 EILRRYLG
-336 NTKLP
+336 NTKLS
-341 LTYTKQTHHNYFQ
+341 LKYTKQTHHNYFKA
-354 SIRHGLKYASGEII
+354 IRHGLKYASGEII

-386 VSTILGEKCDGMFIG
+386 VSTILGEKCDGMFVG

-440 NYAFWRREVF
+440 NYAFWRREIF
-450 ETSVYENY
+450 ETSVYKNY
-458 LINGMPAWYNAQNN
+458 LINGMPVWYNAENN
-472 LGLRVAN
+472 LGLRVVN
-479 GNFVGLKYRVSKKSS
+479 GNFVGLKYRVSKK
-494 LVNNHLKQNNSK
+494 VNLGDNSLKQNNSK

-525 KIPAYSTQA
+525 NVPAYSTQA

-541 RLRIASLYPSIFKQG
+541 RLHIASLYPSIFKQG

-589 NFNPQKVVKI
+589 NFDPQKTAKLVIPKG
-599 IIHKDTKIYWG
+599 TKIYWG
-610 TEIEEFNKKLSKN
+610 TEIDEFSNKLSKN
-623 MLDQFYY
+623 TLDQFYY
-630 DLMKM
+630 DFMK
-635 IAQGTSVYK
+635 IIGQGTTIYE
-644 IKKEDQKKLEQIL
+644 IKKDDQKKLEQIL
-657 EFFTIRDYVKI
+657 DFFTIRDYVRI
-668 VSN
+668 ISN

>member
-41 YGLILLLLALSIP
+41 YGLVLLLLALSIP

-109 DRHFNTKN
+109 DRHFNAKN
-117 LVLLFLNLN
+117 LVLLLLNLN

-155 MVTFSEQLRPFLLCV
+155 VVTFSEQLRPFLLCV

-175 LISLVWYVPELPE
+175 LISLVWYVPELPDFV
-188 GILGNLSWNIGAILL
+188 LKNLSWSIGSIIL
-203 LIELIILIEIIGAM
+203 LIEIIGS
-217 IYLKAKGYLAI
+217 IFYLKVKGHLRPTS
-228 NAHLIVGI
+228 HLIVGI
-236 IGFLTISELSMLVV
+236 IIFLIVNEISMLVA
-250 ESNVINTSYLVLIF
+250 ESNVLNTSYLVLIF

-290 PAYNSAN
+290 PAYNSAK

-319 NDGSRDKTE
+319 NDGSQDETE
-328 EIIRRYLG
+328 KILRRYLG

-341 LTYTKQTHHNYFQ
+341 LKYTKQTHHNYFKA
-354 SIRHGLKYASGEII
+354 IRHGLKYASGEII

-386 VSTILGEKCDGMFIG
+386 VNTILGEKCDGMFVG

-431 LGLGKNIYT
+431 LGLGTNIYT
-440 NYAFWRREVF
+440 NYAFWRREIF
-450 ETSVYENY
+450 ETSVYKNY
-458 LINGMPAWYNAQNN
+458 LINGMPAWYNAENN
-472 LGLRVAN
+472 LGLRVVN
-479 GNFVGLKYRVSKKSS
+479 GNFVGLKYRVSKK
-494 LVNNHLKQNNSK
+494 VNLGDNPLKQNNSK

-525 KIPAYSTQA
+525 NVPAYSTQA
-534 TLYNLIN
+534 TLYNLIS
-541 RLRIASLYPSIFKQG
+541 RLHIASLYPSIFKQG
-556 QTSLKEITPLVVKN
+556 QTSLKKITPLVVKN

-589 NFNPQKVVKI
+589 NFDPQKTAKI
-599 IIHKDTKIYWG
+599 VIPKGTKIYWG
-610 TEIEEFNKKLSKN
+610 TEIDEFSNKLSKN

-630 DLMKM
+630 DLMK
-635 IAQGTSVYK
+635 IISQGTTIYK
-644 IKKEDQKKLEQIL
+644 IKKDDQKKLEQIL

-668 VSN
+668 ISN

>member
-109 DRHFNTKN
+109 DRHFNAKN
-117 LVLLFLNLN
+117 LVLLLLNLN

-155 MVTFSEQLRPFLLCV
+155 VVTFSEQLRPFLLCV

-175 LISLVWYVPELPE
+175 LISLVWYVPELPDFV
-188 GILGNLSWNIGAILL
+188 LKNLSWSIGSIIL
-203 LIELIILIEIIGAM
+203 LIEIIGS
-217 IYLKAKGYLAI
+217 IFYLKVKGHLRPTS
-228 NAHLIVGI
+228 HLIVGI
-236 IGFLTISELSMLVV
+236 IIFLIINEISMLVA
-250 ESNVINTSYLVLIF
+250 ESNVLNTSYLVLIF

-290 PAYNSAN
+290 PAYNSAK

-319 NDGSRDKTE
+319 NDGSQDKTE
-328 EIIRRYLG
+328 KILRRYLG

-341 LTYTKQTHHNYFQ
+341 LKYTKQTHHNYFKA
-354 SIRHGLKYASGEII
+354 IRHGLKYASGEII

-386 VSTILGEKCDGMFIG
+386 VSTILGEKCDGMFVG

-431 LGLGKNIYT
+431 LGLGTNIYT
-440 NYAFWRREVF
+440 NYAFWRREIF

-458 LINGMPAWYNAQNN
+458 LINGMPAWYNAENN
-472 LGLRVAN
+472 LGLRVVN
-479 GNFVGLKYRVSKKSS
+479 GNFVGLKYRVSKK
-494 LVNNHLKQNNSK
+494 VNLGDNPLKQNNSK

-525 KIPAYSTQA
+525 NVPAYSTQA
-534 TLYNLIN
+534 TLYNLIS
-541 RLRIASLYPSIFKQG
+541 RLHIASLYPSIFKQG
-556 QTSLKEITPLVVKN
+556 QTSLKKITPLVVKN

-589 NFNPQKVVKI
+589 NFDPQKTAKI
-599 IIHKDTKIYWG
+599 VIPKGTKIYWG
-610 TEIEEFNKKLSKN
+610 TEIDEFSNKLSKN

-630 DLMKM
+630 DLMK
-635 IAQGTSVYK
+635 IISQGTTIYK
-644 IKKEDQKKLEQIL
+644 IKKDDQKKLEQIL

-668 VSN
+668 ISN

>member
-109 DRHFNTKN
+109 DRHFNAKN
-117 LVLLFLNLN
+117 LVLLLLNLN

-155 MVTFSEQLRPFLLCV
+155 VVTFSEQLRPFLLCV

-175 LISLVWYVPELPE
+175 LISLVWYVPELPDFV
-188 GILGNLSWNIGAILL
+188 LKNLSWSIGSIIL
-203 LIELIILIEIIGAM
+203 LIEIIGS
-217 IYLKAKGYLAI
+217 IFYLKVKGHLRPTS
-228 NAHLIVGI
+228 HLIVGI
-236 IGFLTISELSMLVV
+236 IIFLIINEISMLVA
-250 ESNVINTSYLVLIF
+250 ESNVLNTSYLVLIF
-264 ILSLSIVNIFG
+264 TLSLSIVNIFG

-290 PAYNSAN
+290 PAYNSAK

-319 NDGSRDKTE
+319 NDGSQDETE
-328 EIIRRYLG
+328 KILRRYLG

-341 LTYTKQTHHNYFQ
+341 LKYTKQTHHNYFKA
-354 SIRHGLKYASGEII
+354 IRHGLKYASGEII

-386 VSTILGEKCDGMFIG
+386 VSTILGEKCDGMFVG

-431 LGLGKNIYT
+431 LGLGTNIYT
-440 NYAFWRREVF
+440 NYAFWRREIF

-458 LINGMPAWYNAQNN
+458 LINGMPAWYNAENN
-472 LGLRVAN
+472 LGLRVVN
-479 GNFVGLKYRVSKKSS
+479 GNFVGLKYRVSKK
-494 LVNNHLKQNNSK
+494 VNLGDNPLKQNNSK

-525 KIPAYSTQA
+525 NVPAYSTQA
-534 TLYNLIN
+534 TLYNLIS
-541 RLRIASLYPSIFKQG
+541 RLHIASLYPSIFKQG
-556 QTSLKEITPLVVKN
+556 QTSLKKITPLVVKN

-589 NFNPQKVVKI
+589 NFDPQKTAKI
-599 IIHKDTKIYWG
+599 VIPKGTKIYWG
-610 TEIEEFNKKLSKN
+610 TEIDEFSNKLSKN

-630 DLMKM
+630 DLMK
-635 IAQGTSVYK
+635 IISQGTTIYK
-644 IKKEDQKKLEQIL
+644 IKKDDQKKLEQIL

-668 VSN
+668 ISN

>member
-87 LSEIG
+87 LSEIS

-109 DRHFNTKN
+109 DRHFNAKN
-117 LVLLFLNLN
+117 LVLLLLNLN

-155 MVTFSEQLRPFLLCV
+155 VVTFSEQLRPFLLCV

-175 LISLVWYVPELPE
+175 LISLVWYVPELPDFV
-188 GILGNLSWNIGAILL
+188 LKNLSWSIGSIIL
-203 LIELIILIEIIGAM
+203 LIEIIGS
-217 IYLKAKGYLAI
+217 IFYLKVKGHLRPTS
-228 NAHLIVGI
+228 HLIVGI
-236 IGFLTISELSMLVV
+236 IIFLIVNEISMLVS
-250 ESNVINTSYLVLIF
+250 ESNVLNTSYLVLIF

-290 PAYNSAN
+290 PAYNSAK

-319 NDGSRDKTE
+319 NDGSQDETE
-328 EIIRRYLG
+328 KILRRYLG

-341 LTYTKQTHHNYFQ
+341 LKYTKQTHHNYFKA
-354 SIRHGLKYASGEII
+354 IRHGLKYASGEII

-386 VSTILGEKCDGMFIG
+386 VSTILGEKCDGMFVG

-431 LGLGKNIYT
+431 LGLGTNIYT
-440 NYAFWRREVF
+440 NYAFWRREIF

-458 LINGMPAWYNAQNN
+458 LINGMPAWYNAENN
-472 LGLRVAN
+472 LGLRVVN
-479 GNFVGLKYRVSKKSS
+479 GNFVGLKYRVSKK
-494 LVNNHLKQNNSK
+494 VNLGDNPLKQNNSK

-525 KIPAYSTQA
+525 NVPAYSTQA
-534 TLYNLIN
+534 TLYNLIS
-541 RLRIASLYPSIFKQG
+541 RLHIASLYPSIFKQG
-556 QTSLKEITPLVVKN
+556 QTSLKKITPLVVKN

-589 NFNPQKVVKI
+589 NFDPQKTAKI
-599 IIHKDTKIYWG
+599 VIPKGTKIYWG
-610 TEIEEFNKKLSKN
+610 TEFDEFSNKLSKN

-630 DLMKM
+630 DLMK
-635 IAQGTSVYK
+635 IISQGTTIYK
-644 IKKEDQKKLEQIL
+644 IKKDDQKKLEQIL

-668 VSN
+668 ISN

>member
-41 YGLILLLLALSIP
+41 YGLVLILLALSIP

-109 DRHFNTKN
+109 DRHFNAKN
-117 LVLLFLNLN
+117 LVLLLLNLN

-155 MVTFSEQLRPFLLCV
+155 VVTFSEQLRPFLLCV

-175 LISLVWYVPELPE
+175 LISLVWYVPELPDFV
-188 GILGNLSWNIGAILL
+188 LKNLSWSIGSIIL
-203 LIELIILIEIIGAM
+203 LIEIIGS
-217 IYLKAKGYLAI
+217 IFYLKVKGHLRPTS
-228 NAHLIVGI
+228 HLIVGI
-236 IGFLTISELSMLVV
+236 IIFLIVNEISMLVA
-250 ESNVINTSYLVLIF
+250 ESNVLNTSYLVLIF

-290 PAYNSAN
+290 PAYNSAK

-319 NDGSRDKTE
+319 NDGSQDETE
-328 EIIRRYLG
+328 TILRRYLG

-341 LTYTKQTHHNYFQ
+341 LKYTKQTHHNYFKA
-354 SIRHGLKYASGEII
+354 IRHGLKYASGEII

-386 VSTILGEKCDGMFIG
+386 VSTILGEKCDGMFVG

-431 LGLGKNIYT
+431 LGLGTNIYT
-440 NYAFWRREVF
+440 NYAFWRREIF

-458 LINGMPAWYNAQNN
+458 LINGMPAWYNAENN
-472 LGLRVAN
+472 LGLRVVN
-479 GNFVGLKYRVSKKSS
+479 GNFVGLKYRVSKK
-494 LVNNHLKQNNSK
+494 VNLGDNPLKQNNSK

-525 KIPAYSTQA
+525 NVPAYSTQA
-534 TLYNLIN
+534 TLYNLIS
-541 RLRIASLYPSIFKQG
+541 RLHIASLYPSIFKQV
-556 QTSLKEITPLVVKN
+556 QTSLKKITPLVVKN

-589 NFNPQKVVKI
+589 NFDPQKTAKI
-599 IIHKDTKIYWG
+599 VIPKGTKIYWG
-610 TEIEEFNKKLSKN
+610 TEIDEFSNKLSKN

-630 DLMKM
+630 DLMK
-635 IAQGTSVYK
+635 IISQGTTIYK
-644 IKKEDQKKLEQIL
+644 IKKDDQKKLEQIL

-668 VSN
+668 ISN

>member
-10 LAILIGILPLIFEF
+10 LAILIGILPLIFEL
-24 SSNIW
+24 SSNLW

-54 IEDLDQW
+54 LEDLDQW

-73 LALAVVLNNLDIFP
+73 LALTVVLNNLDIFP

-109 DRHFNTKN
+109 DRHFNAKN
-117 LVLLFLNLN
+117 LVLLLLNLN

-145 LTFVFYLIRV
+145 LTFIFYLIRV
-155 MVTFSEQLRPFLLCV
+155 VVTFSEQLRPFLLCV

-175 LISLVWYVPELPE
+175 LISLVWYVPELPDFV
-188 GILGNLSWNIGAILL
+188 LKNLSWSIGSILL
-203 LIELIILIEIIGAM
+203 LIEIIGS
-217 IYLKAKGYLAI
+217 IFYLKVRGHLRPTS
-228 NAHLIVGI
+228 HLIVGI
-236 IGFLTISELSMLVV
+236 IIFLIINEISMLVV
-250 ESNVINTSYLVLIF
+250 ESNVLNTSYLVLIF

-283 VKISVLI
+283 VKVSVLI
-290 PAYNSAN
+290 PAHNSAK
-297 TIVEALESIK
+297 TIIEALESIK

-319 NDGSRDKTE
+319 NDGSRDETE
-328 EIIRRYLG
+328 EVLRRYLG

-341 LTYTKQTHHNYFQ
+341 LKYIKQTHHNYFQ
-354 SIRHGLKYASGEII
+354 AIRHGLKYASGEII

-431 LGLGKNIYT
+431 LGFGKNIYT

-458 LINGMPAWYNAQNN
+458 LINGMPAWYNAQTN
-472 LGLRVAN
+472 LGLRVVN
-479 GNFVGLKYRVSKKSS
+479 GNFVGLKYRVSKKVD
-494 LVNNHLKQNNSK
+494 LVDNPLKQTNSK
-506 TLFELSTNLRTLH
+506 TLFELSANLRTLH

-534 TLYNLIN
+534 ALYNLIN
-541 RLRIASLYPSIFKQG
+541 RLHIASLYPSIFKQG
-556 QTSLKEITPLVVKN
+556 QTSLREIAPLVTKN
-570 IKDSE
+570 IKNFE
-575 LDNVYLKTI
+575 LNNIYLKTI

-589 NFNPQKVVKI
+589 NFDPQKTAKI
-599 IIHKDTKIYWG
+599 AIPKGTKIYWG
-610 TEIEEFNKKLSKN
+610 TEIDEFSNKLSKN

-630 DLMKM
+630 DLMK
-635 IAQGTSVYK
+635 IISQGTTIYE
-644 IKKEDQKKLEQIL
+644 IKKDDQKKLEQIL

>member
-54 IEDLDQW
+54 LEDLDQW

-109 DRHFNTKN
+109 DRHFNAKN
-117 LVLLFLNLN
+117 LVLLLLNLN

-155 MVTFSEQLRPFLLCV
+155 VVTFSEQLRPFLLCV

-175 LISLVWYVPELPE
+175 LISLVWYVPEVPDFVFK
-188 GILGNLSWNIGAILL
+188 NLSWSIGSVIL
-203 LIELIILIEIIGAM
+203 LIEIIGS
-217 IYLKAKGYLAI
+217 IFYLKVKGHLRPTS
-228 NAHLIVGI
+228 HLIVGI
-236 IGFLTISELSMLVV
+236 IIFLIINEISMLVA
-250 ESNVINTSYLVLIF
+250 ESNVLNTSYLVLIF

-275 NISLGKKQ
+275 NINLGKKQ

-290 PAYNSAN
+290 PAYNSAK

-319 NDGSRDKTE
+319 NDGSQDETE
-328 EIIRRYLG
+328 EILRRYLG

-341 LTYTKQTHHNYFQ
+341 LKYTKQTHHNYFKA
-354 SIRHGLKYASGEII
+354 IRHGLKYASGEII

-386 VSTILGEKCDGMFIG
+386 VSTILGEKCDGMFVG

-440 NYAFWRREVF
+440 NYAFWRREIF

-458 LINGMPAWYNAQNN
+458 LINGMPVWYNAENN
-472 LGLRVAN
+472 LGLRVVN
-479 GNFVGLKYRVSKKSS
+479 GNFVGLKYRVSKKAN
-494 LVNNHLKQNNSK
+494 LGDNPLKQNNSK

-525 KIPAYSTQA
+525 NVPAYSTQA
-534 TLYNLIN
+534 TLYDLIN
-541 RLRIASLYPSIFKQG
+541 RLHIASLYPSIFKQG
-556 QTSLKEITPLVVKN
+556 QTSLKEITPLVTKN
-570 IKDSE
+570 IKNSE
-575 LDNVYLKTI
+575 LNNIYLKTI

-589 NFNPQKVVKI
+589 NFDPQKTTKI
-599 IIHKDTKIYWG
+599 VIPKGTKIYWG
-610 TEIEEFNKKLSKN
+610 TEIDEFSNKLSKN

-630 DLMKM
+630 DLMK
-635 IAQGTSVYK
+635 IISQGTTIYK
-644 IKKEDQKKLEQIL
+644 IKKDDQKKLEQIL
-657 EFFTIRDYVKI
+657 DFFTIRDYVRI
-668 VSN
+668 ISN

>member
-1 MENYHKSKI
+1 MKIVENYHKSKI
-10 LAILIGILPLIFEF
+10 LAILIGILPLIFEL

-41 YGLILLLLALSIP
+41 YGLILLLLTLSIP
-54 IEDLDQW
+54 LEDLDQW

-73 LALAVVLNNLDIFP
+73 LALVVVLNNLDIFP

-109 DRHFNTKN
+109 DRHFNAKN
-117 LVLLFLNLN
+117 LVLLLLNLN

-145 LTFVFYLIRV
+145 LTFIFYLIRV
-155 MVTFSEQLRPFLLCV
+155 VVTFSEQLRPSLLCV

-175 LISLVWYVPELPE
+175 LISLVWYVPELPDFV
-188 GILGNLSWNIGAILL
+188 LKNLSWSIGSIIL
-203 LIELIILIEIIGAM
+203 LIEIIGS
-217 IYLKAKGYLAI
+217 IFYLKVRGHLRPTS
-228 NAHLIVGI
+228 HLIVGI
-236 IGFLTISELSMLVV
+236 IIFLIINETSMLVA
-250 ESNVINTSYLVLIF
+250 ESNVLNTSYLVLIF

-283 VKISVLI
+283 VKVSVLI
-290 PAYNSAN
+290 PAHNSAK
-297 TIVEALESIK
+297 TIIEALESIK

-319 NDGSRDKTE
+319 NDGSRDETE
-328 EIIRRYLG
+328 EVLRRYLG

-341 LTYTKQTHHNYFQ
+341 LKYTKQTHHNYFQ
-354 SIRHGLKYASGEII
+354 AIRHGLEYASGEII

-431 LGLGKNIYT
+431 LGFGKNIYT

-458 LINGMPAWYNAQNN
+458 LINGMPAWYNARTN
-472 LGLRVAN
+472 LGLRVVN
-479 GNFVGLKYRVSKKSS
+479 GNFVGLKYRVSKKVN
-494 LVNNHLKQNNSK
+494 LVDNPLKQTNSK

-519 HIVSRI
+519 HIVSWI

-534 TLYNLIN
+534 ALYNLIN
-541 RLRIASLYPSIFKQG
+541 RLHIASLYPSIFKQG
-556 QTSLKEITPLVVKN
+556 QTSLKDLAPLVAKS

-584 VDFSN
+584 IDFSN
-589 NFNPQKVVKI
+589 NFDPQKIAKI
-599 IIHKDTKIYWG
+599 AIPKGTKIYWG

-623 MLDQFYY
+623 TLDQFYY
-630 DLMKM
+630 DLMK
-635 IAQGTSVYK
+635 IIGQGTTIYE
-644 IKKEDQKKLEQIL
+644 IKKDDQKKLEQVL
-657 EFFTIRDYVKI
+657 EFFTIKDYVKI

>member
-41 YGLILLLLALSIP
+41 YGLILLLLALSVP
-54 IEDLDQW
+54 LEDLDQW

-92 ALYQLT
+92 ALYQLI

-109 DRHFNTKN
+109 DRHFNAKN
-117 LVLLFLNLN
+117 LVLLLLNLN

-131 PIKAGTLLILIISV
+131 SIKAGTLLILIISV

-155 MVTFSEQLRPFLLCV
+155 VVTFSEQLRPFLLCV

-175 LISLVWYVPELPE
+175 LISLVWYVPELPDFV
-188 GILGNLSWNIGAILL
+188 LKNLSWSIGSIIL
-203 LIELIILIEIIGAM
+203 LIEIIGS
-217 IYLKAKGYLAI
+217 IFYLKVKGHLRPTS
-228 NAHLIVGI
+228 HLIVGI
-236 IGFLTISELSMLVV
+236 IIFLIINEISMLVA
-250 ESNVINTSYLVLIF
+250 ESNVLNTSYLVLIF

-290 PAYNSAN
+290 PAYNSAK

-319 NDGSRDKTE
+319 NDGSQDETE
-328 EIIRRYLG
+328 EILRRYLG

-341 LTYTKQTHHNYFQ
+341 LKYTKQTHHNYFKA
-354 SIRHGLKYASGEII
+354 IRHGLKYASGEII

-386 VSTILGEKCDGMFIG
+386 VSTILGEKCDGMFVG

-440 NYAFWRREVF
+440 NYAFWRRETF

-458 LINGMPAWYNAQNN
+458 LINGMPVWYNAENN
-472 LGLRVAN
+472 LGLRVVN
-479 GNFVGLKYRVSKKSS
+479 GNFVGLKYRVSKK
-494 LVNNHLKQNNSK
+494 VNLGDNSLKQNNSK

-525 KIPAYSTQA
+525 NVPAYSTQA

-541 RLRIASLYPSIFKQG
+541 RLHIASLYPSIFKQG

-584 VDFSN
+584 VDFRN
-589 NFNPQKVVKI
+589 NFDPQKTAKI
-599 IIHKDTKIYWG
+599 VIPKGTKIYWG
-610 TEIEEFNKKLSKN
+610 TEIDEFSNKLSKN

-630 DLMKM
+630 DLMK
-635 IAQGTSVYK
+635 IISQGTTIYK
-644 IKKEDQKKLEQIL
+644 IKKDDQKKLEQIL
-657 EFFTIRDYVKI
+657 DFFTIRDYVRI
-668 VSN
+668 ISN

>member
-24 SSNIW
+24 SSNLW

-54 IEDLDQW
+54 LEDLDQW

-109 DRHFNTKN
+109 DRHFNAKN
-117 LVLLFLNLN
+117 LVLLLLNLN

-155 MVTFSEQLRPFLLCV
+155 VVTFSEQLRPFLLCV

-175 LISLVWYVPELPE
+175 LISLVWYVPELPDFV
-188 GILGNLSWNIGAILL
+188 LKNLSWSIGSIIL
-203 LIELIILIEIIGAM
+203 LIEIIGS
-217 IYLKAKGYLAI
+217 IFYLKVKGHLRPTS
-228 NAHLIVGI
+228 HLIVGI
-236 IGFLTISELSMLVV
+236 IIFLIINEISMLVA
-250 ESNVINTSYLVLIF
+250 ESNVLNTSYLVLIF

-290 PAYNSAN
+290 PAYNSAK

-319 NDGSRDKTE
+319 NDGSQDETE
-328 EIIRRYLG
+328 EILRRYLG
-336 NTKLP
+336 NTKLS
-341 LTYTKQTHHNYFQ
+341 LKYTKQTHHNYFKA
-354 SIRHGLKYASGEII
+354 IRHGLKYASGEII

-386 VSTILGEKCDGMFIG
+386 VSTILGEKCDGMFVG

-440 NYAFWRREVF
+440 NYAFWRREIF

-458 LINGMPAWYNAQNN
+458 LINGMPVWYNAENN
-472 LGLRVAN
+472 LGLRVVN
-479 GNFVGLKYRVSKKSS
+479 GNFVGLKYRVSKKAN
-494 LVNNHLKQNNSK
+494 LGDNPLKQNNSK

-525 KIPAYSTQA
+525 NVPAYSTQA

-541 RLRIASLYPSIFKQG
+541 RLHIASLYPSIFKQG

-589 NFNPQKVVKI
+589 NFDPQKTTKI
-599 IIHKDTKIYWG
+599 VIPKGTKIYWG
-610 TEIEEFNKKLSKN
+610 TEIDEFSNKLSKN

-630 DLMKM
+630 DLMK
-635 IAQGTSVYK
+635 IISQGTTIYK
-644 IKKEDQKKLEQIL
+644 IKKDDQKKLEQIL
-657 EFFTIRDYVKI
+657 DFFTIRDYVRI
-668 VSN
+668 ISN

>member
-1 MENYHKSKI
+1 MENYHKSNI

-109 DRHFNTKN
+109 DRYFNAKN
-117 LVLLFLNLN
+117 LVLLLLNLN

-145 LTFVFYLIRV
+145 LIFVFYLIRV
-155 MVTFSEQLRPFLLCV
+155 VVTFSEQLRPFLLCV

-175 LISLVWYVPELPE
+175 LISLVWYVPELPDFV
-188 GILGNLSWNIGAILL
+188 LKNLSWSIGSIIL
-203 LIELIILIEIIGAM
+203 LIEIIGS
-217 IYLKAKGYLAI
+217 ISYLKVKGHLRPTS
-228 NAHLIVGI
+228 HLIVGI
-236 IGFLTISELSMLVV
+236 IIFLIINEISMLVA
-250 ESNVINTSYLVLIF
+250 ESNMLNTSYLVLIF

-290 PAYNSAN
+290 PAYNSAK

-319 NDGSRDKTE
+319 NDGSQDETE
-328 EIIRRYLG
+328 EILRRYLG

-341 LTYTKQTHHNYFQ
+341 LKYTKQTHHNYFKA
-354 SIRHGLKYASGEII
+354 IRHGLKYASGEII

-373 DKILF
+373 GKILF

-386 VSTILGEKCDGMFIG
+386 VSTILGEKCDGMFVG

-431 LGLGKNIYT
+431 LGFGTNIYT
-440 NYAFWRREVF
+440 NYAFWRREIF

-458 LINGMPAWYNAQNN
+458 LINGMPAWYNAENN
-472 LGLRVAN
+472 LGLRVVN
-479 GNFVGLKYRVSKKSS
+479 GNFVGLKYRVSKK
-494 LVNNHLKQNNSK
+494 VNLGDNPLKQNNSK

-525 KIPAYSTQA
+525 NVPAYSTQA

-541 RLRIASLYPSIFKQG
+541 RLHIASLYPSIFKQG

-589 NFNPQKVVKI
+589 NFDPQKTAKI
-599 IIHKDTKIYWG
+599 VIPKGTKIYWG
-610 TEIEEFNKKLSKN
+610 TEIDEFSNKLSKN

-630 DLMKM
+630 DLMK
-635 IAQGTSVYK
+635 IISQGTTIYK
-644 IKKEDQKKLEQIL
+644 IKKDDQKKLEQIL

-668 VSN
+668 ISN

>member
-54 IEDLDQW
+54 LEDLDQW

-109 DRHFNTKN
+109 DRHFNAKN
-117 LVLLFLNLN
+117 LVLLLLNLN

-131 PIKAGTLLILIISV
+131 SIKAGTLLILIISV

-155 MVTFSEQLRPFLLCV
+155 VVTFSEQLRPFLLCV

-175 LISLVWYVPELPE
+175 LISLVWYVPELPDFV
-188 GILGNLSWNIGAILL
+188 LKNLSWSIGSIIL
-203 LIELIILIEIIGAM
+203 LIEIIGS
-217 IYLKAKGYLAI
+217 IFYLKVKGHLRPTS
-228 NAHLIVGI
+228 HLIVGI
-236 IGFLTISELSMLVV
+236 IIFLIINEISMLVA
-250 ESNVINTSYLVLIF
+250 ESNVLNTSYLVLIF

-290 PAYNSAN
+290 PAYNSAK

-319 NDGSRDKTE
+319 NDGSQDETE
-328 EIIRRYLG
+328 EILRRYLG
-336 NTKLP
+336 NTKLS
-341 LTYTKQTHHNYFQ
+341 LKYTKQTHHNYFKA
-354 SIRHGLKYASGEII
+354 IRHGLKYASGEII

-386 VSTILGEKCDGMFIG
+386 VSTILGEKCDGMFVG

-440 NYAFWRREVF
+440 NYAFWRREIF

-458 LINGMPAWYNAQNN
+458 LINGMPVWYNAENN
-472 LGLRVAN
+472 LGLRVVN
-479 GNFVGLKYRVSKKSS
+479 GNFVGLKYRVSKK
-494 LVNNHLKQNNSK
+494 VNLGDNSLKQNNSK

-525 KIPAYSTQA
+525 NVPAYSTQA

-541 RLRIASLYPSIFKQG
+541 RLHIASLYPSIFKQG

-584 VDFSN
+584 VDFRN
-589 NFNPQKVVKI
+589 NFDPQKTAKI
-599 IIHKDTKIYWG
+599 VIPKGTKIYWG
-610 TEIEEFNKKLSKN
+610 TEIDEFSNKLSKN
-623 MLDQFYY
+623 TLDQFYY
-630 DLMKM
+630 DFMK
-635 IAQGTSVYK
+635 IIGQGTTIYE
-644 IKKEDQKKLEQIL
+644 IKKDDQKRLEQIL
-657 EFFTIRDYVKI
+657 DFFTIRDYVRI
-668 VSN
+668 ISN

>member
-41 YGLILLLLALSIP
+41 YGLVLLLLALSIP

-109 DRHFNTKN
+109 DRHFNAKN
-117 LVLLFLNLN
+117 LVLLLLNLN

-155 MVTFSEQLRPFLLCV
+155 VVTFSEQLRPFLLCV

-175 LISLVWYVPELPE
+175 LISLVWYVPELPDFV
-188 GILGNLSWNIGAILL
+188 LRNLSWSIGSIIL
-203 LIELIILIEIIGAM
+203 LIEIIGS
-217 IYLKAKGYLAI
+217 IFYLKVKGHLRPTS
-228 NAHLIVGI
+228 HLIVGI
-236 IGFLTISELSMLVV
+236 IIFLIVNEISMLVS
-250 ESNVINTSYLVLIF
+250 ESNVLNTSYLVIIF

-290 PAYNSAN
+290 PAYNSAK

-319 NDGSRDKTE
+319 NDGSQDGTE
-328 EIIRRYLG
+328 EILRRYLG

-341 LTYTKQTHHNYFQ
+341 LKYTKQTHHNYFKA
-354 SIRHGLKYASGEII
+354 IRHGLKYASGEII

-386 VSTILGEKCDGMFIG
+386 VSTILGEKCDGMFVG

-431 LGLGKNIYT
+431 LGLGTNIYT
-440 NYAFWRREVF
+440 NYAFWRREIF

-458 LINGMPAWYNAQNN
+458 LINGMPAWYNAENN
-472 LGLRVAN
+472 LGLRVVN
-479 GNFVGLKYRVSKKSS
+479 GNFVGLKYRVSKK
-494 LVNNHLKQNNSK
+494 VNLGDNPLKQNNSK

-525 KIPAYSTQA
+525 NVPAYSTQA
-534 TLYNLIN
+534 TLYNLIS
-541 RLRIASLYPSIFKQG
+541 RLHIASLYPSIFKQG
-556 QTSLKEITPLVVKN
+556 QTSLKKITPLVVKN

-584 VDFSN
+584 VDSSN
-589 NFNPQKVVKI
+589 NFDPQKTAKI
-599 IIHKDTKIYWG
+599 VIPKGTKIYWG
-610 TEIEEFNKKLSKN
+610 TEFDEFSNKLSKN

-630 DLMKM
+630 DLMK
-635 IAQGTSVYK
+635 IISQGTTIYK
-644 IKKEDQKKLEQIL
+644 IKKDDQKKLEQIL

-668 VSN
+668 ISN

>member
-61 FLEKTLSLLSVF
+61 FLEKNLSLLSVF

-109 DRHFNTKN
+109 DRHFNAKN
-117 LVLLFLNLN
+117 LVLLLLNLN

-155 MVTFSEQLRPFLLCV
+155 VVTFSEQLRPFLLCV

-175 LISLVWYVPELPE
+175 LISLVWYVPELPDFV
-188 GILGNLSWNIGAILL
+188 LKNLSWSIGSIIL
-203 LIELIILIEIIGAM
+203 LIEIIGS
-217 IYLKAKGYLAI
+217 IFYLKVKGHLI
-228 NAHLIVGI
+228 PTSHLIVGI
-236 IGFLTISELSMLVV
+236 IIFLIINEISMLVA
-250 ESNVINTSYLVLIF
+250 ESNVLNTSYLVIIF

-290 PAYNSAN
+290 PAYNSAK

-319 NDGSRDKTE
+319 NDGSQDETE
-328 EIIRRYLG
+328 KILRRYLG

-341 LTYTKQTHHNYFQ
+341 LKYTKQTHHNYFKA
-354 SIRHGLKYASGEII
+354 IRHGLKYASGEII

-386 VSTILGEKCDGMFIG
+386 VSTILGEKCDGMFVG

-431 LGLGKNIYT
+431 LGLGTNIYT
-440 NYAFWRREVF
+440 NYAFWRREIF

-458 LINGMPAWYNAQNN
+458 LINGMPAWYNAENN
-472 LGLRVAN
+472 LGLRVVN
-479 GNFVGLKYRVSKKSS
+479 GNFVGLKYRVSKK
-494 LVNNHLKQNNSK
+494 VNLGDNPLKQNNSK

-525 KIPAYSTQA
+525 NVPAYSTQA
-534 TLYNLIN
+534 TLYNLIS
-541 RLRIASLYPSIFKQG
+541 RLHIASLYPSIFKQG
-556 QTSLKEITPLVVKN
+556 QTSLKKITPLVVKN

-589 NFNPQKVVKI
+589 NFDPQKTAKI
-599 IIHKDTKIYWG
+599 VIPKGTKIYWG
-610 TEIEEFNKKLSKN
+610 TEIDEFSNKLSKN

-630 DLMKM
+630 DLMK
-635 IAQGTSVYK
+635 IISQGTTIYK
-644 IKKEDQKKLEQIL
+644 IKKDDQKKLEQIL

-668 VSN
+668 ISN

>member
-54 IEDLDQW
+54 LEDLDQW

-109 DRHFNTKN
+109 DRHFNAKN
-117 LVLLFLNLN
+117 LVLLLLNLN

-131 PIKAGTLLILIISV
+131 SIKAGTLLILIISV

-155 MVTFSEQLRPFLLCV
+155 VVTFSEQLRPFLLCV

-175 LISLVWYVPELPE
+175 LISLVWYVPEVPDFVFK
-188 GILGNLSWNIGAILL
+188 NLSWSIGSVIL
-203 LIELIILIEIIGAM
+203 LIEIIGS
-217 IYLKAKGYLAI
+217 IFYLKVKGHLRPTS
-228 NAHLIVGI
+228 HLIVGI
-236 IGFLTISELSMLVV
+236 IIFLIINEISMLVA
-250 ESNVINTSYLVLIF
+250 ESNVLNTSYLVLIF

-290 PAYNSAN
+290 PAYNSAK

-319 NDGSRDKTE
+319 NDGSQDETE
-328 EIIRRYLG
+328 EILRRYLG
-336 NTKLP
+336 NTKLS
-341 LTYTKQTHHNYFQ
+341 LKYTKQTHHNYFKA
-354 SIRHGLKYASGEII
+354 IRHGLKYASGEII

-386 VSTILGEKCDGMFIG
+386 VSTILGEKCDGMFVG

-440 NYAFWRREVF
+440 NYAFWRREIF

-458 LINGMPAWYNAQNN
+458 LINGMPVWYNAENN
-472 LGLRVAN
+472 LGLRVVN
-479 GNFVGLKYRVSKKSS
+479 GNFVGLKYRVSKKAN
-494 LVNNHLKQNNSK
+494 LGDNPLKQNNSK

-525 KIPAYSTQA
+525 NVPAYSTQA

-541 RLRIASLYPSIFKQG
+541 RLHIASLYPSIFKQG

-589 NFNPQKVVKI
+589 NFDPQKTTKI
-599 IIHKDTKIYWG
+599 VIPKGTKIYWG
-610 TEIEEFNKKLSKN
+610 TEIDEFSNKLSKN

-630 DLMKM
+630 DLMK
-635 IAQGTSVYK
+635 IISQGTTIYK
-644 IKKEDQKKLEQIL
+644 IKKDDQKKLEQIL
-657 EFFTIRDYVKI
+657 DFFTIRDYVRI
-668 VSN
+668 ISN

>member
-10 LAILIGILPLIFEF
+10 LAILIGILPLIFEL
-24 SSNIW
+24 SSNLW

-41 YGLILLLLALSIP
+41 YGLILLLLTLSIP
-54 IEDLDQW
+54 LEDLDQW

-73 LALAVVLNNLDIFP
+73 LALVVVLNNLDIFP

-109 DRHFNTKN
+109 DRHFNAKN
-117 LVLLFLNLN
+117 LVLLLLNLN

-145 LTFVFYLIRV
+145 LTFIFYLIRV
-155 MVTFSEQLRPFLLCV
+155 VVTFSEQLRPSLLCV

-175 LISLVWYVPELPE
+175 LISLVWYVPELPDFV
-188 GILGNLSWNIGAILL
+188 LKNLSWSIGSIIL
-203 LIELIILIEIIGAM
+203 LIEIIGS
-217 IYLKAKGYLAI
+217 IFYLKVRGHLRPTS
-228 NAHLIVGI
+228 HLIVGI
-236 IGFLTISELSMLVV
+236 IIFLIINEISMLVV

-283 VKISVLI
+283 VKVSVLI
-290 PAYNSAN
+290 PAHNSAK
-297 TIVEALESIK
+297 TIIEALESIK

-319 NDGSRDKTE
+319 NDGSRDETE
-328 EIIRRYLG
+328 EVLRRYLE

-341 LTYTKQTHHNYFQ
+341 LKYTKQTHHNYFQ
-354 SIRHGLKYASGEII
+354 AIRHGLKYAHGEII

-386 VSTILGEKCDGMFIG
+386 VSTILGEKCDGMFVG

-431 LGLGKNIYT
+431 LGFGKNIYT

-458 LINGMPAWYNAQNN
+458 LINGMPAWYNARTN

-479 GNFVGLKYRVSKKSS
+479 GNFVGLKYRVSKKVD
-494 LVNNHLKQNNSK
+494 LVDNPLKQTNSK
-506 TLFELSTNLRTLH
+506 TLFELSINLRTLH

-525 KIPAYSTQA
+525 KVPAYSTQA
-534 TLYNLIN
+534 ALYNLIN
-541 RLRIASLYPSIFKQG
+541 RLHIASLYPSIFKQG
-556 QTSLKEITPLVVKN
+556 QTSLKEITPLVIKN
-570 IKDSE
+570 SE
-575 LDNVYLKTI
+575 LNNIYLKTI
-584 VDFSN
+584 ADFSN
-589 NFNPQKVVKI
+589 NFDPQKIAKI
-599 IIHKDTKIYWG
+599 AIPKGIKIYWG

-623 MLDQFYY
+623 TLDQFYY
-630 DLMKM
+630 DLMK
-635 IAQGTSVYK
+635 IIGQGTTIYE
-644 IKKEDQKKLEQIL
+644 IKKDDQKKLEQIL

-668 VSN
+668 ISN

>member
-41 YGLILLLLALSIP
+41 YGLVLLLLALSIP

-109 DRHFNTKN
+109 DRHFNAKN
-117 LVLLFLNLN
+117 LVLLLLNLN

-155 MVTFSEQLRPFLLCV
+155 VVTFSEQLRPFLLCV

-175 LISLVWYVPELPE
+175 LISLVWYVPELPDFV
-188 GILGNLSWNIGAILL
+188 LKNLSWSIGSIIL
-203 LIELIILIEIIGAM
+203 LIEIIGS
-217 IYLKAKGYLAI
+217 IFYLKVKGHLI
-228 NAHLIVGI
+228 PTSHLIVGI
-236 IGFLTISELSMLVV
+236 IIFLIINEISMLVA
-250 ESNVINTSYLVLIF
+250 ESNVLNTSYLVIIF

-290 PAYNSAN
+290 PAYNSAK

-319 NDGSRDKTE
+319 NDGSQDETE
-328 EIIRRYLG
+328 KILRRYLG

-341 LTYTKQTHHNYFQ
+341 LKYTKQTHHNYFKA
-354 SIRHGLKYASGEII
+354 IRHGLKYASGEII

-386 VSTILGEKCDGMFIG
+386 VSTILGEKCDGMFVG

-431 LGLGKNIYT
+431 LGLGTNIYT
-440 NYAFWRREVF
+440 NYAFWRREIF

-458 LINGMPAWYNAQNN
+458 LINGMPAWYNAENN
-472 LGLRVAN
+472 LGLRVVN
-479 GNFVGLKYRVSKKSS
+479 GNFVGLKYRVSKK
-494 LVNNHLKQNNSK
+494 VNLGDNPLKQNNSK

-525 KIPAYSTQA
+525 NVPAYSTQE
-534 TLYNLIN
+534 TLYNLIS
-541 RLRIASLYPSIFKQG
+541 RLHIASLYPSIFKQG
-556 QTSLKEITPLVVKN
+556 QTSLKKITPLVVKN

-589 NFNPQKVVKI
+589 NFDPQKTAKI
-599 IIHKDTKIYWG
+599 VIPKGTKIYWG
-610 TEIEEFNKKLSKN
+610 TEFDEFSNKLSKN

-630 DLMKM
+630 DLIK
-635 IAQGTSVYK
+635 IISQGTTIYK
-644 IKKEDQKKLEQIL
+644 IKKDDQKKLEQIL

-668 VSN
+668 ISN

>member
-29 KGDNGFFIVSAA
+29 KDDNGFFIVSAA

-54 IEDLDQW
+54 LEDLDQW

-109 DRHFNTKN
+109 DRHFNAKN
-117 LVLLFLNLN
+117 LVLLLLNLN

-155 MVTFSEQLRPFLLCV
+155 VVTFSEQLRPFLLCV

-175 LISLVWYVPELPE
+175 LISLVWYVPELPDFV
-188 GILGNLSWNIGAILL
+188 LKNLSWSIGSIIL
-203 LIELIILIEIIGAM
+203 LIEIIGS
-217 IYLKAKGYLAI
+217 IFYLKVKGHLRPTS
-228 NAHLIVGI
+228 HLIVGI
-236 IGFLTISELSMLVV
+236 IIFLIINEISMLVA
-250 ESNVINTSYLVLIF
+250 ESNVLNTSYLVLIF

-275 NISLGKKQ
+275 NINLGKKQ

-290 PAYNSAN
+290 PAYNSAK

-319 NDGSRDKTE
+319 NDGSQDETE
-328 EIIRRYLG
+328 EILRRYLG
-336 NTKLP
+336 NTKLS
-341 LTYTKQTHHNYFQ
+341 LKYTKQTHHNYFKA
-354 SIRHGLKYASGEII
+354 IRHGLKYASGEII

-386 VSTILGEKCDGMFIG
+386 VSTILGEKCDGMFVG

-440 NYAFWRREVF
+440 NYAFWRREIF

-458 LINGMPAWYNAQNN
+458 LINGMPVWYNAENN
-472 LGLRVAN
+472 LGLRVVN
-479 GNFVGLKYRVSKKSS
+479 GNFVGLKYRVSKK
-494 LVNNHLKQNNSK
+494 VNLGDNSLKQNNSK

-525 KIPAYSTQA
+525 NVPAYSTQA
-534 TLYNLIN
+534 TLYDLIN
-541 RLRIASLYPSIFKQG
+541 RLHIASLYPSIFKQG
-556 QTSLKEITPLVVKN
+556 QTSLKEITPLVTKN
-570 IKDSE
+570 IKNSE
-575 LDNVYLKTI
+575 LNNIYLKTI

-589 NFNPQKVVKI
+589 NFDPQKTTKI
-599 IIHKDTKIYWG
+599 VIPKGTKIYWG
-610 TEIEEFNKKLSKN
+610 TEIDEFSNKLSKN

-630 DLMKM
+630 DLMK
-635 IAQGTSVYK
+635 IISQGTTIYK
-644 IKKEDQKKLEQIL
+644 IKKDDQKKLEQIL
-657 EFFTIRDYVKI
+657 DFFTIRDYVRI
-668 VSN
+668 ISN

>member
-54 IEDLDQW
+54 LEDLDQW

-109 DRHFNTKN
+109 DRHFNAKN
-117 LVLLFLNLN
+117 LVLLLLNLN

-131 PIKAGTLLILIISV
+131 SIKAGTLLILIISV

-155 MVTFSEQLRPFLLCV
+155 VVTFSEQLRPFLLCV

-175 LISLVWYVPELPE
+175 LISLVWYVPELPDFV
-188 GILGNLSWNIGAILL
+188 LKNLSWSIGSIIL
-203 LIELIILIEIIGAM
+203 LIEIIGS
-217 IYLKAKGYLAI
+217 IFYLKVKGHLRPTS
-228 NAHLIVGI
+228 HLIVGI
-236 IGFLTISELSMLVV
+236 IIFLIINEISMLVA
-250 ESNVINTSYLVLIF
+250 ESNVLNTSYLVLIF

-290 PAYNSAN
+290 PAYNSAK

-319 NDGSRDKTE
+319 NDGSQDETE
-328 EIIRRYLG
+328 EILRRYLG
-336 NTKLP
+336 NTKLS
-341 LTYTKQTHHNYFQ
+341 LKYTKQTHHNYFKA
-354 SIRHGLKYASGEII
+354 IRHGLKYASGEII

-386 VSTILGEKCDGMFIG
+386 VSTILGEKCDGMFVG

-440 NYAFWRREVF
+440 NYAFWRREIF

-458 LINGMPAWYNAQNN
+458 LINGMPVWYNAENN
-472 LGLRVAN
+472 LGLRVVN
-479 GNFVGLKYRVSKKSS
+479 GNFVGLKYRVSKK
-494 LVNNHLKQNNSK
+494 VNLGDNSLKQNNSK

-525 KIPAYSTQA
+525 NVPAYSTQA

-541 RLRIASLYPSIFKQG
+541 RLHIASLYPSIFKQG

-589 NFNPQKVVKI
+589 NFDPQKTAKI
-599 IIHKDTKIYWG
+599 VIPKGTKIYWG
-610 TEIEEFNKKLSKN
+610 TGIDEFSNKLSKN
-623 MLDQFYY
+623 TLEQFYY
-630 DLMKM
+630 DLIK
-635 IAQGTSVYK
+635 IISQGTTIYK
-644 IKKEDQKKLEQIL
+644 IKKDDQKKLEQIL

-668 VSN
+668 ISN

>member
-41 YGLILLLLALSIP
+41 YGLVLLLLALSIP

-73 LALAVVLNNLDIFP
+73 LALAVVLNNLYIFP

-109 DRHFNTKN
+109 DRHFNAKN
-117 LVLLFLNLN
+117 LVLLLLNLN

-155 MVTFSEQLRPFLLCV
+155 VVTFSEQLRPFLLCV

-175 LISLVWYVPELPE
+175 LISLVWYVPELPDFV
-188 GILGNLSWNIGAILL
+188 LKNLSWSIGSIIL
-203 LIELIILIEIIGAM
+203 LIEIIGS
-217 IYLKAKGYLAI
+217 IFYLKVKGHLRPTS
-228 NAHLIVGI
+228 HLIVGI
-236 IGFLTISELSMLVV
+236 IIFLIVNEISMLVS
-250 ESNVINTSYLVLIF
+250 ESNVLNTSYLVLIF

-290 PAYNSAN
+290 PAYNSAK

-319 NDGSRDKTE
+319 NDGSQDETE
-328 EIIRRYLG
+328 KILRRYLG

-341 LTYTKQTHHNYFQ
+341 LKYTKQTHHNYFKA
-354 SIRHGLKYASGEII
+354 IRHGLKYASGEII

-386 VSTILGEKCDGMFIG
+386 VSTILGEKCDGMFVG

-431 LGLGKNIYT
+431 LGLGTNIYT
-440 NYAFWRREVF
+440 NYAFWRREIF

-458 LINGMPAWYNAQNN
+458 LINGMPAWYNAENN
-472 LGLRVAN
+472 LGLRVVN
-479 GNFVGLKYRVSKKSS
+479 GNFVGLKYRVSKK
-494 LVNNHLKQNNSK
+494 VNLGDNPLKQNNSK

-525 KIPAYSTQA
+525 NVPAYSTQA
-534 TLYNLIN
+534 TLYNLIS
-541 RLRIASLYPSIFKQG
+541 RLHIASLYPSIFKQG
-556 QTSLKEITPLVVKN
+556 QTSLKKITPLVVKN

-589 NFNPQKVVKI
+589 NFDPQKTAKI
-599 IIHKDTKIYWG
+599 VIPKGTKIYWG
-610 TEIEEFNKKLSKN
+610 TEIDEFSNKLSKN

-630 DLMKM
+630 DLMK
-635 IAQGTSVYK
+635 IISQGTTIYK
-644 IKKEDQKKLEQIL
+644 IKKDDQKKLEQIL

-668 VSN
+668 ISN